1 MKRGHG
7 RHLVSPLYGPLQTPQ
22 FPPSPL
28 LGCSYPVTAPSS
40 YPAGVTHSP
49 RGDLHHVEL
58 WVPDLVRACEQWGWL
73 LSELGYVQFQDWE
86 HGRSWLL
93 GGTYLVIEQ
102 SPALSASDH
111 DRLRPGVNHLAFHAG
126 SRASVDALA
135 AAGPA
140 HGWTL
145 LFPQAHPHAGGQDH
159 YAAYLTNTDGFE
171 VELVANPPGPHDGG
185 Q

>member
-1 MKRGHG
+1 
-7 RHLVSPLYGPLQTPQ
+7 VSH
-22 FPPSPL
+22 
-28 LGCSYPVTAPSS
+28 SS
-40 YPAGVTHSP
+40 

-58 WVPDLVRACEQWGWL
+58 WVPDLARACEQWGWL

-93 GGTYLVIEQ
+93 SGTYLVIEQ

-135 AAGPA
+135 TAGSA

-145 LFPQAHPHAGGQDH
+145 LFPQTHPHAGGRDH

-171 VELVANPPGPHDGG
+171 VELVANPPGPHDPG
-185 Q
+185 QQGA